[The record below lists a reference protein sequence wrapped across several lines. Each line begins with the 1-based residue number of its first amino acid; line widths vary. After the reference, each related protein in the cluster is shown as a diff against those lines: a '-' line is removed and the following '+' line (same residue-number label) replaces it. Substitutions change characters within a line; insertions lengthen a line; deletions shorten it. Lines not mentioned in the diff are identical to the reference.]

1 MDPSLSDENPD
12 YKQPGDH
19 NLTSGDVEN
28 ETLGDDYCSDFVN
41 SHYWPVLDF
50 PPLTNGS
57 TRGTNDD
64 SFPQEHQADDIY
76 EHPLHIEAGDT
87 GLPSDGINLRGVSTW
102 NTWRDLT
109 TVSVR
114 AGSSGDLIEECNQ
127 LSETA
132 PSPPWNQLGIT
143 SATNMALPQP
153 VQLLPSLP
161 RHNPTLYAGN
171 NRQAAESSNNR
182 APHPYGVNER
192 REETLPFQGVVSRPS
207 CWRCIIYKKPVWK
220 LQATLYSSNNGSHN
234 YRTIA
239 HSWQGQVRQ
248 LETAEEDNTFFVQ
261 LAANI
266 GPSMVLPTV
275 RLKPKAEA
283 IHSLSKPFE
292 SEETTIYVRDEIKKI
307 TVVWNEWLDEVA
319 DDQHIKSCKLVFG
332 GSHGWA
338 LQALDMVCSFA
349 STALHIPS
357 IGDEDK
363 VNNPNMMLHCS
374 VRLFFAIYLMS
385 TPLEVSGMGIESE
398 KERIEV
404 EYQFKSKARSVLENL
419 ISKISKNL
427 DNLIC
432 KKRRQYIGHILATL
446 VFLSL
451 SCHFNQLI
459 RLRLA
464 GIGGNESSTKV
475 DIDAMNRNI
484 HYINKLVYST
494 FRPQIERI
502 LKPRKQDPHTPGDN
516 NQDQLSTSTE
526 ELRQVNSKLIWGLW
540 STVTD
545 INKKET

>member
-114 AGSSGDLIEECNQ
+114 AVGSSGDLIEECNQ

-192 REETLPFQGVVSRPS
+192 REETLPFQGV
-207 CWRCIIYKKPVWK
+207 
-220 LQATLYSSNNGSHN
+220 
-234 YRTIA
+234 
-239 HSWQGQVRQ
+239 
-248 LETAEEDNTFFVQ
+248 

>member
-192 REETLPFQGVVSRPS
+192 REETLPFQGV
-207 CWRCIIYKKPVWK
+207 
-220 LQATLYSSNNGSHN
+220 
-234 YRTIA
+234 
-239 HSWQGQVRQ
+239 
-248 LETAEEDNTFFVQ
+248 

>member
-161 RHNPTLYAGN
+161 RHNPTLYAEGTV
-171 NRQAAESSNNR
+171 NR
-182 APHPYGVNER
+182 
-192 REETLPFQGVVSRPS
+192 
-207 CWRCIIYKKPVWK
+207 
-220 LQATLYSSNNGSHN
+220 
-234 YRTIA
+234 

-545 INKKET
+545 ISEYTFFLK

>member
-1 MDPSLSDENPD
+1 MLE
-12 YKQPGDH
+12 G
-19 NLTSGDVEN
+19 T
-28 ETLGDDYCSDFVN
+28 VN
-41 SHYWPVLDF
+41 
-50 PPLTNGS
+50 
-57 TRGTNDD
+57 R
-64 SFPQEHQADDIY
+64 
-76 EHPLHIEAGDT
+76 
-87 GLPSDGINLRGVSTW
+87 
-102 NTWRDLT
+102 
-109 TVSVR
+109 
-114 AGSSGDLIEECNQ
+114 
-127 LSETA
+127 
-132 PSPPWNQLGIT
+132 
-143 SATNMALPQP
+143 
-153 VQLLPSLP
+153 
-161 RHNPTLYAGN
+161 
-171 NRQAAESSNNR
+171 
-182 APHPYGVNER
+182 
-192 REETLPFQGVVSRPS
+192 
-207 CWRCIIYKKPVWK
+207 
-220 LQATLYSSNNGSHN
+220 
-234 YRTIA
+234 

-545 INKKET
+545 ISEYTFFLK